1 MCLNV
6 SITDDQLVEGT
17 ERLLVCGCSTQT
29 AVLLL
34 NDGCT
39 NVYIEDND
47 GTKLKYFIGRKNYLF
62 VCLLPQLLNF
72 SSLSHPTM

>member
-47 GTKLKYFIGRKNYLF
+47 GTKLNI
-62 VCLLPQLLNF
+62 LLAV
-72 SSLSHPTM
+72 